1 MLTVRKL
8 DKKDFATA
16 ARYGAEG
23 MHFDWYAHGW
33 GLRLYR
39 WFFFYEM
46 LNKATRAWGCYYRG
60 YFQGALLARIEGE
73 APLYKNSFISVLVKA
88 VEWLIRHFDIAGMD
102 DYDKA
107 NEDMLSAFIKRL
119 DEKAAQPINLGTT
132 TNSSSSSP
140 TEVVTGMSPMSQS
153 SLNQTSL
160 EQSSLK
166 QSSLEQSPLDDSTR
180 RTPSQKPSAE
190 ILFLTANPKGR
201 VRGVGTALL
210 NQFERAAAGRC
221 AYLYTDT
228 GCTYPFYE
236 HRGFV
241 REGEKNIE
249 VKHGKS
255 NFTLSCFLYAK
266 QL

>member
-39 WFFFYEM
+39 WFFFHEM

-73 APLYKNSFISVLVKA
+73 ASLYKNPFMSALVKA
-88 VEWLIRHFDIAGMD
+88 VDWLIRHFGIAGMD

-107 NEDMLSAFIKRL
+107 NEDMLSAFIKRR
-119 DEKAAQPINLGTT
+119 DEQSAHPLTLETT
-132 TNSSSSSP
+132 MNSSSSSQ
-140 TEVVTGMSPMSQS
+140 TEAVTGMPPVSQS
-153 SLNQTSL
+153 SLKQSSL
-160 EQSSLK
+160 KQSSLK
-166 QSSLEQSPLDDSTR
+166 QSSLEGSIR
-180 RTPSQKPSAE
+180 AFSQKPSAE

-228 GCTYPFYE
+228 GCTYSFYE

-241 REGEKNIE
+241 REGKKNIE

>member
-1 MLTVRKL
+1 MLTVRAL

-16 ARYGAEG
+16 ARYAAKG

-39 WFFFYEM
+39 WFFFHEM

-60 YFQGALLARIEGE
+60 FFQGVLLAGIEGE
-73 APLYKNSFISVLVKA
+73 APLYKNPCMTILLKA
-88 VEWLIRHFDIAGMD
+88 ADWLIRHFDIAGMD

-107 NEDMLSAFIKRL
+107 NETMLAAFKKRL
-119 DEKAAQPINLGTT
+119 SEQAVQPLNLRTATDSLAHSHEDAATDYLVASQSAQEASIRSAAQN
-132 TNSSSSSP
+132 
-140 TEVVTGMSPMSQS
+140 
-153 SLNQTSL
+153 
-160 EQSSLK
+160 
-166 QSSLEQSPLDDSTR
+166 
-180 RTPSQKPSAE
+180 PSAE

-210 NQFERAAAGRC
+210 NQFERAAAGRL

-236 HRGFV
+236 RRGFV
-241 REGEKNIE
+241 REGEKDIE

-255 NFTLSCFLYAK
+255 SFTLTCFLYAK

>member
-39 WFFFYEM
+39 WYFFHEM

-73 APLYKNSFISVLVKA
+73 APLYKNPFMSALVKA
-88 VEWLIRHFDIAGMD
+88 VDWIIRHFDIAGMD

-107 NEDMLSAFIKRL
+107 NEAMLSAFIKRL
-119 DEKAAQPINLGTT
+119 SEKAACQLNLGTT
-132 TNSSSSSP
+132 TNSSSSSQMDA
-140 TEVVTGMSPMSQS
+140 VTDQSPV
-153 SLNQTSL
+153 SLSSL
-160 EQSSLK
+160 EQSSL
-166 QSSLEQSPLDDSTR
+166 EDSMGAF
-180 RTPSQKPSAE
+180 SQKPSAE

-236 HRGFV
+236 HRGFM

-255 NFTLSCFLYAK
+255 SFTLSCFLYAK

>member
-8 DKKDFATA
+8 DKKDFTTA

-39 WFFFYEM
+39 WFFFHEM

-60 YFQGALLARIEGE
+60 YFQGALLACIEGE
-73 APLYKNSFISVLVKA
+73 APLYKNPFMSVLVKA
-88 VEWLIRHFDIAGMD
+88 VDWLIRHFDIAGMD

-107 NEDMLSAFIKRL
+107 NEDMLSAFIKRR
-119 DEKAAQPINLGTT
+119 DEQSAHPLTLETT
-132 TNSSSSSP
+132 MNSSSNSQMDAITDRSP
-140 TEVVTGMSPMSQS
+140 VSQS
-153 SLNQTSL
+153 LM
-160 EQSSLK
+160 ER
-166 QSSLEQSPLDDSTR
+166 SSLEQSLLEDSTR
-180 RTPSQKPSAE
+180 RTFSQKPSAE

-201 VRGVGTALL
+201 VHGVGTALL

-228 GCTYPFYE
+228 GCTYSFYE

-241 REGEKNIE
+241 REGKKNIE

>member
-33 GLRLYR
+33 GLRLFR
-39 WFFFYEM
+39 WFFFHEM

-73 APLYKNSFISVLVKA
+73 APLYKNPFMSVLVRA
-88 VEWLIRHFDIAGMD
+88 VDWLIRHFDIAGMD

-107 NEDMLSAFIKRL
+107 NEDMLSAFIKRR
-119 DEKAAQPINLGTT
+119 DEQTAQPLNLGTT
-132 TNSSSSSP
+132 TNSSGSLQAEAVAGRP
-140 TEVVTGMSPMSQS
+140 PVSQS
-153 SLNQTSL
+153 SL
-160 EQSSLK
+160 ED
-166 QSSLEQSPLDDSTR
+166 PMR
-180 RTPSQKPSAE
+180 AFSQKPSAE

-201 VRGVGTALL
+201 VHGVGTALL

-228 GCTYPFYE
+228 GCTYSFYE
-236 HRGFV
+236 RRGFV
-241 REGEKNIE
+241 REGEKSIE

-255 NFTLSCFLYAK
+255 SFTLSCFLYAK